1 MKGAATVS
9 GSARA
14 DLALLV
20 LRLAGLG
27 LAVFHGWPKLQA
39 LVAGTSRFAEGLGSM
54 GFPMPAAFAWAAA
67 LAETVGG
74 LLVFVG
80 FGTRIAA
87 ALCAITMVVAAFT
100 RHHAFDLFLWK
111 VGLKTV
117 SPEEAKA
124 WGSPELALVYLL
136 AFVALAIAGAGRL
149 SLDRGKR

>member
-1 MKGAATVS
+1 MSPSSAS
-9 GSARA
+9 GSSRA

-20 LRLAGLG
+20 LRLSGVG

-39 LVAGTSRFAEGLGSM
+39 LLSGTSRFAEGLAAM
-54 GFPMPAAFAWAAA
+54 GFPMPVAFAWAAA

-80 FGTRIAA
+80 FGTRVAA
-87 ALCAITMVVAAFT
+87 ASCAITMLVAAFT
-100 RHHAFDLFLWK
+100 RHHALDLFLGRI
-111 VGLKTV
+111 GLREVTA
-117 SPEEAKA
+117 EQAKA

-149 SLDRGKR
+149 SLDRGRR